1 MECSIRQM
9 SNNRQSAAAEN
20 SRPGVE
26 KAPCLLNKRN
36 RMPLV
41 DILFFYLAEKGG
53 AEKGGFENYEICVYA
68 THKAARTIME
78 CSITQMSNNRQ
89 SAAAE
94 NSQPGVEKAPCL
106 LNKRNRM
113 PLADILFFYLAE
125 KGGFEPPVPLRVR
138 QFSKLLVSA
147 THPSLLRRK
156 WLA

>member
-1 MECSIRQM
+1 M
-9 SNNRQSAAAEN
+9 
-20 SRPGVE
+20 
-26 KAPCLLNKRN
+26 
-36 RMPLV
+36 
-41 DILFFYLAEKGG
+41 

-78 CSITQMSNNRQ
+78 CSITQMSKNRQ

-94 NSQPGVEKAPCL
+94 NSRPGVEKAPCL

-156 WLA
+156 WLALPLLRHRNATLVSRRFGSSFQKRLQKYC

>member
-1 MECSIRQM
+1 M
-9 SNNRQSAAAEN
+9 
-20 SRPGVE
+20 
-26 KAPCLLNKRN
+26 
-36 RMPLV
+36 
-41 DILFFYLAEKGG
+41 

-78 CSITQMSNNRQ
+78 CSIRHMSNNRQ

-94 NSQPGVEKAPCL
+94 NSRPGVEKAPCL

-156 WLA
+156 WLALPLLRHRNLRWFLVDLVVAFKSGCKSTANF